1 MTARLGG
8 RVLTVILLAAPC
20 TPTHAYLKLGTG
32 LGSEGISLKWRAGT
46 VSYFIANREVP
57 NVSPTDLQNVMARSF
72 STWTAVPSAE
82 IDFQFAGFT
91 GAIPLEDDDINT
103 IGFLSRPDLERVLAT
118 TGFTY
123 DTATGEIIESDIFF
137 NSSFDWSTAEGG
149 QAGRFDLQSIATHEA
164 GHFLGLGHSALGETE
179 RQPSG
184 GRRVIAAEAV
194 MFPIAFS
201 SGNTEDRVLRPDDI
215 AGVSDI
221 YPAGDFRQVTGSIQG
236 RITRSG
242 SGVLG
247 AHVVAFNLRTQSLV
261 GNFTLDDDGGFVIA
275 GLEPGLYIVRAEP
288 LDDGEL
294 ESFFEG
300 IDPADTLFRP
310 RFYDSVVA
318 VPAGGSS
325 QRIEIAV
332 VPR

>member
-1 MTARLGG
+1 
-8 RVLTVILLAAPC
+8 
-20 TPTHAYLKLGTG
+20 
-32 LGSEGISLKWRAGT
+32 
-46 VSYFIANREVP
+46 
-57 NVSPTDLQNVMARSF
+57 MARSF
-72 STWTAVPSAE
+72 ATWTAVPSAE

-247 AHVVAFNLRTQSLV
+247 AHVVAFNLRTQALV

-294 ESFFEG
+294 ESFFDG
-300 IDPADTLFRP
+300 IDPADTSFRP
-310 RFYDSVVA
+310 RFHDSVVA